1 MIPTNKQAS
10 YKDLQNRLIK
20 LEKLNEHR
28 IEELT
33 VVNKKLE
40 ESESLKSHFI
50 SNVTNEIIN
59 PFTSIIGLSK
69 SIMSVKKEDWKRV
82 ITMVAM
88 IHSEAFSLDFQ
99 LRNIF
104 VAAKIESG
112 EINPEITQVDIAQ
125 LVRGVIDQFSMEAR
139 RKNIRIIYKNM
150 LQPNRGKKTFICTD
164 AEKLKTILSNLLSN
178 AVKFSKDSSDVEITS
193 EAKDESVKFTVQ
205 DYGSGISEANQKIIF
220 DRFKRVDSG
229 ISSINRGHG
238 LGLSVIKSLLDILD
252 GIILFDSRLNHGSCF
267 AITIPIADSDT
278 RDTAVSDQAFLFD
291 ELDQGELF

>member
-1 MIPTNKQAS
+1 MNEKECS
-10 YKDLQNRLIK
+10 KELQNRLIK
-20 LEKLNEHR
+20 LEKLNDQR
-28 IEELT
+28 IGELKL
-33 VVNKKLE
+33 VNKKLE

-112 EINPEITQVDIAQ
+112 EINPEITQVDIARLIQ
-125 LVRGVIDQFSMEAR
+125 GVMDQFSMEAR
-139 RKNIRIIYKNM
+139 RKSVRITHKNR
-150 LQPNRGKKTFICTD
+150 LIPNRGKKTYFCTD
-164 AEKLKTILSNLLSN
+164 AEKLKVILANLLSN
-178 AVKFSKDSSDVEITS
+178 AVKFSNDSGDVEVIS
-193 EAKDESVKFTVQ
+193 ETCDGGMKFTVR
-205 DYGSGISEANQKIIF
+205 DYGRGISEANQKIIF

-238 LGLSVIKSLLDILD
+238 LGLSIIKSLLDILE
-252 GIILFDSRLNHGSCF
+252 GNIVIDSQVNQGAHF
-267 AITIPIADSDT
+267 AITIPGVDSDT
-278 RDTAVSDQAFLFD
+278 ADTAVGDRAFLFD
-291 ELDQGELF
+291 EMDQGELF